1 MSKICFIANLFP
13 SKRDPS
19 FGSFVGK
26 NYEQFKTQGYE
37 IVSKVVIDHRLSGL
51 KKLISYI
58 KFISKGI
65 AALGK
70 RNYDF
75 IYFHYLTYS
84 TICLLPYLLFN
95 KPKYVVNVH
104 GDDLVGD
111 SPMHKLMGLA
121 SPLVI
126 KHSAAVVVPSKYF
139 KEKLLHLY
147 PWYCEHK
154 VIVSPS
160 GGVDFDVFKPSKGV
174 DKSFFTLGYVSRVDE
189 GKGWQEL
196 LDALVLIRLHS
207 PNLLNKIK
215 LNMYGT
221 GAEVELL
228 ENKILEDNLSSVVTY
243 FGALEPYQLA
253 EKYNEMDVFVFPTHR
268 ESFGLVAVESLACG
282 TPVLASNISPVNEVV
297 ISHINGLL
305 FEKQNAKAIADAIVD
320 LIEMDSVEY
329 NQMVCNAR
337 SSVKKYSS
345 KEVAN
350 CLDESLK
357 KLLEVKEVV

>member
-26 NYEQFKTQGYE
+26 NYGQFKDQGHQ
-37 IVSKVVIDHRLSGL
+37 IVSKVVIDHRSSGL
-51 KKLISYI
+51 RKLIGYI
-58 KFISKGI
+58 KFICKGI
-65 AALGK
+65 IALGK

-84 TICLLPYLLFN
+84 TICLLPYLLLN

-111 SPMHKLMGLA
+111 SPIHKFMGLA
-121 SPLVI
+121 SPLII
-126 KHSAAVVVPSKYF
+126 KYSAAVVVPSEYF

-147 PWYCEHK
+147 PWYSEHK
-154 VIVSPS
+154 VIISPS
-160 GGVDFDVFKPSKGV
+160 GGVDFDVFKPSKRSE
-174 DKSFFTLGYVSRVDE
+174 KNSFTLGYVSRVDE

-196 LDALVLIRLHS
+196 LNALVLIRRQK
-207 PNLLNKIK
+207 PNLLENIR
-215 LNMYGT
+215 LDMYGT

-228 ENKILEDNLSSVVTY
+228 KDQILEQNLNSVVTY
-243 FGALEPYQLA
+243 FGPLEPYQLA
-253 EKYNEMDVFVFPTHR
+253 EKYSQMDAFVFPTHR

-282 TPVLASNISPVNEVV
+282 TPVLASNIKPVNEVV
-297 ISHINGLL
+297 INHVNGLL
-305 FEKQNAKAIADAIVD
+305 FEKQNANAIADAIVE
-320 LIEMDSVEY
+320 LIEMDSTQY
-329 NQMVCNAR
+329 NQLVSNAR
-337 SSVKKYSS
+337 SSVEKYSS
-345 KEVAN
+345 RQVASL
-350 CLDESLK
+350 LDESLK